1 MPVNKTYNTLAGA
14 GLGLRRSLMPAMLAS
29 ENACLTDKP
38 DFLELAPENWIGLG
52 GRFARDLTRFTS
64 EFPTVCHG
72 LSLSIGGPA
81 PLDRVLIGKIRDFLN
96 QHQVLVYSEHL
107 SYTGDQGHL
116 YDLLPLPMT
125 EEAVDHVA
133 QRIIQT
139 QDLLGRQIAIE
150 NVSTYAS
157 PFAEMSES
165 EFVQEVIR
173 RSDCLLLLDI
183 NNVYVNSVNHKFD
196 PKKYIL
202 SMPKDRIS
210 YLHVAGHY
218 QQAPDLL
225 IDTHGSEVCREVWDL
240 LQFTYDVLGPVPTL
254 LERDFNVPPLKDLYA
269 ELVKIR
275 QLQLCGE
282 HTHEPA

>member
-52 GRFARDLTRFTS
+52 GRFARDLSRFTS

-183 NNVYVNSVNHKFD
+183 NNVYVNSVNHEFD
-196 PKKYIL
+196 PKNIFKYAAR
-202 SMPKDRIS
+202 P
-210 YLHVAGHY
+210 Y
-218 QQAPDLL
+218 
-225 IDTHGSEVCREVWDL
+225 
-240 LQFTYDVLGPVPTL
+240 
-254 LERDFNVPPLKDLYA
+254 
-269 ELVKIR
+269 
-275 QLQLCGE
+275 
-282 HTHEPA
+282 

>member
-14 GLGLRRSLMPAMLAS
+14 GLGLRRSLMPVMLAS

-52 GRFARDLTRFTS
+52 GRFARDLSRFTS

-254 LERDFNVPPLKDLYA
+254 LERDFNVPPLKDLYT

>member
-1 MPVNKTYNTLAGA
+1 MSVNKTYNSLTGA
-14 GLGLRRSLMPAMLAS
+14 GLGLRRSLMPAMLANEHNS
-29 ENACLTDKP
+29 LTGKP

-52 GRFARDLTRFTS
+52 GRYARDLTRFTS
-64 EFPTVCHG
+64 EFPIVCHG
-72 LSLSIGGPA
+72 LSLSLGGPA
-81 PLDRVLIGKIRDFLN
+81 PLDQVLISKIREFLN

-125 EEAVDHVA
+125 EEAVQHVA

-150 NVSTYAS
+150 NVSTYAC

-165 EFVQEVIR
+165 DFVNEVIR

-183 NNVYVNSVNHKFD
+183 NNVYVNSVNHEFD

-202 SMPKDRIS
+202 NMPQDRIS

-225 IDTHGSEVCREVWDL
+225 IDTHGSEVCSEVWDL
-240 LQFTYDVLGPVPTL
+240 LQFTFDVLGPVPTL
-254 LERDFNVPPLKDLYA
+254 LERDFNVPPLVDLYA
-269 ELVKIR
+269 ELNRIR
-275 QLQLCGE
+275 QLQVFAE
-282 HTHEPA
+282 PSHELA

>member
-1 MPVNKTYNTLAGA
+1 MPVNKAYNTLAGA

-202 SMPKDRIS
+202 SMPQDRIS

>member
-29 ENACLTDKP
+29 KQAGLTDKP

-52 GRFARDLTRFTS
+52 GRFARDLSRFTS

>member
-14 GLGLRRSLMPAMLAS
+14 GLGLRRSLMPVMLAS

-52 GRFARDLTRFTS
+52 GRFARDLSRFTS

-282 HTHEPA
+282 QTHEPA

>member
-29 ENACLTDKP
+29 KQAGLTDKP

-52 GRFARDLTRFTS
+52 GRFARDLSRFTS

-282 HTHEPA
+282 HAHEPA

>member
-52 GRFARDLTRFTS
+52 GRFARDLSRFTS
-64 EFPTVCHG
+64 ELPTVCHG
-72 LSLSIGGPA
+72 LSLSLGGPA
-81 PLDRVLIGKIRDFLN
+81 PLDKVLIGKIREFLK

-183 NNVYVNSVNHKFD
+183 NNVYVNSVNHEFD

-202 SMPKDRIS
+202 SMPQDRIS

-269 ELVKIR
+269 ELVNIR

>member
-52 GRFARDLTRFTS
+52 GRFARDLSQFTS

-72 LSLSIGGPA
+72 LSLSLGGPA
-81 PLDRVLIGKIRDFLN
+81 PLDQVLIGKIREFLN

-125 EEAVDHVA
+125 EESVDHVA

-150 NVSTYAS
+150 NVSTYAR

-165 EFVQEVIR
+165 EFVQEVIC

-202 SMPKDRIS
+202 SMPQDRIS

-225 IDTHGSEVCREVWDL
+225 IDTHGSEVCREVLDL